1 MIEIATEGFTM
12 QPRLKLYLGD
22 ETIGAPAEVSM
33 KLDEF
38 TNILREAMKWD
49 STWLHDFADDEVR
62 VSSDLYEILS
72 LYSSMRPSA

>member
-1 MIEIATEGFTM
+1 MDGRNQGRCNM

-22 ETIGAPAEVSM
+22 DNHGSPADVSM

-38 TNILREAMKWD
+38 TNIIREAVKWD
-49 STWLHDFADDEVR
+49 STWLHDFADDEVKI
-62 VSSDLYEILS
+62 SADLYELLS

>member
-1 MIEIATEGFTM
+1 MNENATEGFIM

-22 ETIGAPAEVSM
+22 ETVGAPAEVSM